1 MKLLLALAAL
11 AALAASPAAAQVIDA
26 PAGQVSGTTNGGIR
40 VFKGIP
46 YARPPV
52 GELRWKAPA
61 PLSRWQGVRR
71 VAAFGPACIQPVVK
85 PPSVYVA
92 PAPLPTSEDCL
103 SLNVWSPAAARKA
116 PVMVWIHGGALLT
129 GSSRE
134 ELYDARRLAERGV
147 VVVSIN
153 YRVGALGYLAHPAL
167 SAENNGLS
175 GNYGLLDQIAALNWI
190 KANIAAFGGDPA
202 NVTIAGESAGAL
214 SVAYLMTA
222 PPARGLFHKAIAQ
235 SAYTITTP
243 ALKTSVYGQPSG
255 EAMGERVA
263 AALKAPDL
271 AALRAMDAQKLTE
284 GAAAA
289 GFQPW
294 GLVDGTILPE
304 QLVDA
309 FDGGRQAR
317 VPVLAGFNQGEI
329 RSLRI
334 LAPSAPADAATYEAA
349 IRTRLGELSAAF
361 LQLYPAAT
369 YRESIL
375 ATTRDALY
383 GWTSERIV
391 RRQAERGQP
400 SYLYLWDHGYPAM
413 DEAGLHAFHAS
424 ELPYIFG
431 TLSRTGSYWPR
442 IPATTRERSLSNA
455 MIDYWTSFA
464 ATGVPRAKGAPAW
477 PPFRDGRTVMHFAD
491 TPRVTPR
498 LLGAMFDLNEE
509 IVRRRRAAGIAWNWN
524 VGLAAPAMPPVPAGA
539 PR

>member
-11 AALAASPAAAQVIDA
+11 AATPAAAQVIDA
-26 PAGQVSGTTNGGIR
+26 PAGPVSGTTEGDIR

-46 YARPPV
+46 YALPPI
-52 GELRWKAPA
+52 GERRWKAPVA
-61 PLSRWQGVRR
+61 VPRWQTVRR
-71 VAAFGPACIQPVVK
+71 AADYGPACIQPVVK

-103 SLNVWSPAAARKA
+103 SLNIWSPRTARRA
-116 PVMVWIHGGALLT
+116 PVLVWIHGGALLT

-134 ELYDARRLAERGV
+134 ALYDARRLAERGV

-153 YRVGALGYLAHPAL
+153 YRLGALGFMAHPAL
-167 SAENNGLS
+167 SAENNGRS
-175 GNYGLLDQIAALNWI
+175 GNYGLLDQIAALRWI
-190 KANIAAFGGDPA
+190 RANVAAFGGDPG

-214 SVAYLMTA
+214 SVTYLMTA
-222 PPARGLFHKAIAQ
+222 PRARGLFAKAIAQ
-235 SAYTITTP
+235 SAYMITTP
-243 ALKTSVYGQPSG
+243 ALKTSVYGLPSG

-271 AALRAMDAQKLTE
+271 AALRTVGAQTLTE

-294 GLVDGTILPE
+294 GLVDGATLPE

-309 FDGGRQAR
+309 FDAGRQAR

-329 RSLRI
+329 RSLRV
-334 LAPSAPADAATYEAA
+334 LAPPAPAEAAAYEAA
-349 IRTRLGELSAAF
+349 IRARYGDLSAAF
-361 LQLYPAAT
+361 LQLYPAKD

-383 GWTSERIV
+383 GWTSERLA
-391 RRQAERGQP
+391 RKQAERGQP
-400 SYLYLWDHGYPAM
+400 SYLYLWNHGYPAM

-424 ELPYIFG
+424 ELPYMFG
-431 TLSRTGSYWPR
+431 TLSRTGPLWPR
-442 IPATTRERSLSNA
+442 IPDTARERQLSDA

-464 ATGVPRAKGAPAW
+464 ATGTPRAEGAPAW
-477 PPFRDGRTVMHFAD
+477 PAFRDGRTVMHFAD
-491 TPRVTPR
+491 TPRATPR
-498 LLGAMFDLNEE
+498 LLGPMYDLNEE
-509 IVRRRRAAGIAWNWN
+509 VVRRRRASGTAWNWN
-524 VGLAAPAMPPVPAGA
+524 VGLAAPATSSPALKGF

>member
-1 MKLLLALAAL
+1 MKPLLTLAAL
-11 AALAASPAAAQVIDA
+11 LATPATAQVITATAQVIDA
-26 PAGQVSGTTNGGIR
+26 PAGQVSGTTDGDIR
-40 VFKGIP
+40 VFRGIP
-46 YARPPV
+46 YALPPV
-52 GELRWKAPA
+52 GPRRWQAPA
-61 PLSRWQGVRR
+61 PMPRWQDVRR
-71 VAAFGPACIQPVVK
+71 ATDYGPACIQPVVK
-85 PPSVYVA
+85 GPSVYAA

-103 SLNVWSPAAARKA
+103 SLNVWSPKTARKA

-134 ELYDARRLAERGV
+134 ELYDARRLATRGV

-153 YRVGALGYLAHPAL
+153 YRVGALGFMAHPAL

-175 GNYGLLDQIAALNWI
+175 GNYGLLDQMAALRWI
-190 KANIAAFGGDPA
+190 KANVASFGGDPA

-243 ALKTSVYGQPSG
+243 ALKTSVYGLPSG
-255 EAMGERVA
+255 EAMGVAVA

-271 AALRAMDAQKLTE
+271 ATLRAMDAQKLTE

-294 GLVDGTILPE
+294 GLIDGVTLPE

-309 FDGGRQAR
+309 FDAGRQAR

-334 LAPSAPADAATYEAA
+334 LAPPAPADAATYEAA
-349 IRTRLGELSAAF
+349 IRARYGDLSAAF
-361 LQLYPAAT
+361 LQLYPAAS

-383 GWTSERIV
+383 GWTSERLA

-400 SYLYLWDHGYPAM
+400 SYLYLFDHGYPAM

-424 ELPYIFG
+424 ELPYMFG
-431 TLSRTGSYWPR
+431 TLSRTGPYWPR
-442 IPATTRERSLSNA
+442 IPATSRETALSNA

-464 ATGVPRAKGAPAW
+464 ATGVPKAKGAPAW
-477 PPFRDGRTVMHFAD
+477 PAFRDARTVMHFAD
-491 TPRVTPR
+491 TPRAAPK

-509 IVRRRRAAGIAWNWN
+509 VVRRRRAAGIAWNWN
-524 VGLAAPAMPPVPAGA
+524 VGLAAPVTPAQ
-539 PR
+539 R